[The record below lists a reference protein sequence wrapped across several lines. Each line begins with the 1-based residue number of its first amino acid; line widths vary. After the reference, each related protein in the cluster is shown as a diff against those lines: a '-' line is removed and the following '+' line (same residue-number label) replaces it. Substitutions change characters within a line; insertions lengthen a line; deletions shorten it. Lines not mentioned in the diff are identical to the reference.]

1 MNCKINRQNIMEEK
15 NSQDRV
21 WVASTISLCKIKT
34 HIEYSEILR
43 PFITTNDDLKTWL
56 MEQPDSESVLS
67 VGKIKKLRSA
77 EEKIVSAL
85 FQVYERELGIEKSMF
100 LDLVGWNLSPLSICL
115 LK

>member
-1 MNCKINRQNIMEEK
+1 MEEK

-67 VGKIKKLRSA
+67 VGKIKKLRRHD
-77 EEKIVSAL
+77 IL
-85 FQVYERELGIEKSMF
+85 RFP
-100 LDLVGWNLSPLSICL
+100 N
-115 LK
+115 